1 MNGKLLRDTRL
12 DKRLTL
18 HELEKLSGVN
28 VRTIS
33 ELELGQIKSPS
44 YDSVM
49 KLAQALGLE
58 PSALRPVELPDQPNE
73 QAAVNS

>member
-18 HELEKLSGVN
+18 NDLEKLSGVN

-58 PSALRPVELPDQPNE
+58 PSALRPVELPSQPE
-73 QAAVNS
+73 SVNQ

>member
-1 MNGKLLRDTRL
+1 VNGKLLRDTRL
-12 DKRLTL
+12 DRRLTL
-18 HELEKLSGVN
+18 HELERLSGVN

-49 KLAQALGLE
+49 RLAAALGLD
-58 PSALRPVELPDQPNE
+58 PLQLRPVEIPAGTTEESSL
-73 QAAVNS
+73 

>member
-1 MNGKLLRDTRL
+1 MNGQLLRDIRL
-12 DKRLTL
+12 SKRLTL
-18 HELEKLSGVN
+18 QELERLSGVN

-49 KLAQALGLE
+49 RLAAALDID
-58 PSALRPVELPDQPNE
+58 PKDLRPVELP
-73 QAAVNS
+73 QAAESSL

>member
-1 MNGKLLRDTRL
+1 VNGQLLRDTRL
-12 DKRLTL
+12 ARRLTL
-18 HELEKLSGVN
+18 HDLEKLSGVN

-49 KLAQALGLE
+49 RLAAALDLD
-58 PSALRPVELPDQPNE
+58 PRDLRPVEIP
-73 QAAVNS
+73 AATTESVQ